1 MKHKSTLIWFA
12 KSCHLCLP
20 LSVQENCANV
30 AAARLMSKQLQWI
43 QDIEV
48 GTGQILL
55 PYGMPD
61 KQYQKEAV
69 YNTSKVQYMHDI
81 KGEGHIPP
89 RPVLI

>member
-1 MKHKSTLIWFA
+1 MNHWRKHKLQ
-12 KSCHLCLP
+12 HLH
-20 LSVQENCANV
+20 LSV

-69 YNTSKVQYMHDI
+69 
-81 KGEGHIPP
+81 
-89 RPVLI
+89 